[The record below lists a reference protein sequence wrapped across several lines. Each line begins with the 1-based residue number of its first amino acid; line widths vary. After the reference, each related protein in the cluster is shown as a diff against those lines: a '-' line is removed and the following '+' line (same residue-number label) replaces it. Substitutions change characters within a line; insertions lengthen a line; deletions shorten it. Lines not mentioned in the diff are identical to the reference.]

1 MTIPHPRPAEP
12 TLSVERQDVEGQCP
26 ACGESALQSYPVLSE
41 GGWFDVV
48 KCSNCLHSVSRKPGP
63 KLGPIELLS
72 DLV

>member
-1 MTIPHPRPAEP
+1 MTIPHPRPTEP
-12 TLSVERQDVEGQCP
+12 TISVERQDVEGKCP
-26 ACGESALQSYPVLSE
+26 ACGEATLQSYPVLSE

-48 KCSNCLHSVSRKPGP
+48 KCSNCLHSVSREPGP